1 MTRRQIL
8 AALALLALLPA
19 AACRS
24 RHVEVSVENRTGADI
39 RLLEVDY
46 PNASFGVDALNSGA
60 AYHYRIQVS
69 GQGPVKVQYSDAAN
83 HQPQMTGPTLH
94 EDDQGRLE
102 IVLLPA
108 GKAEFNP
115 QLISSR

>member
-24 RHVEVSVENRTGADI
+24 RHVEVSVENRSGADV

-46 PNASFGVDALNSGA
+46 PNASFGVDALAAGA
-60 AYHYRIQVS
+60 TYHYRVQVS
-69 GQGPVKVQYSDAAN
+69 GEGAVKVQYTDAAN

-94 EDDQGRLE
+94 EDDQGRLD

-108 GKAEFNP
+108 GKADFNP
-115 QLISSR
+115 QLVPSR